1 MTKLSK
7 LHQAWLKN
15 PDYKH
20 AYKSMQVEFEIERQ
34 GLSTTSAANESK
46 RPIQFHDSQIQTRC
60 SNDPD

>member
-34 GLSTTSAANESK
+34 GLSTTSASSK
-46 RPIQFHDSQIQTRC
+46 SERPIQPDDSQI
-60 SNDPD
+60 

>member
-34 GLSTTSAANESK
+34 GLSTTSASSK
-46 RPIQFHDSQIQTRC
+46 SERPIQLHDSQIQTRRS
-60 SNDPD
+60 SNPH